1 METFDVVII
10 GSGHNALVTA
20 AYLTRAGRS
29 VLVLERNDRPGGLV
43 RTQEMTLPGFRH
55 DVYSAAHPLFL
66 AGPVFADLGS
76 LLAERGLRYVNTD
89 VPTGVSFPDGR
100 TAVLYRSM
108 DAMVAEADRLA
119 PGDGA
124 AFADLM
130 GAFAPYAADVFGLFS
145 QDLTAPKAQAT
156 VRRLMVAE
164 SGGLTPLAGQLFDSA
179 RSMVS
184 RFRSPELRA
193 MLASWV
199 MHMGRS
205 PDAADS
211 GLWVILMTQAL
222 MLAGMPIPVGG
233 SQALTDALA
242 RLVTDHGGRI
252 ETGTEVTRVV
262 VAGGRAVAVRT
273 AHGEQYAARQAV
285 VASTNP
291 DQLYLHLLA
300 ADDVPEVVLAEA
312 ARYRYGR
319 GCVQIQFALS
329 EPPRWP
335 DARFDAM
342 GQPHLTSG
350 LDATTLAIAQ
360 ATAGLLPVEPTFTVD
375 CPTALDPGRAP
386 EGRAILRAQ
395 LLEMPH
401 RPTGDAAGVIDVR
414 GGAWTKALTEE
425 VVNRTLNIIDR
436 HIPGLPQT
444 VLTYAAV
451 TPDDLA
457 RDNPNCGPGDP
468 YGGAH
473 DLAQSYH
480 LRPLPSHPGHRSPI
494 GGLHLVGAATWPG
507 HGVNG
512 GSGYI
517 LAGDLLAADGTGS

>member
-1 METFDVVII
+1 VDTYDVVII

-20 AYLTRAGRS
+20 AYLARAGRS
-29 VLVLERNDRPGGLV
+29 VLVLERNDRPGGMV
-43 RTQEMTLPGFRH
+43 RTEEMTLPGFRH
-55 DVYSAAHPLFL
+55 DMYSAAHPLFL
-66 AGPVFADLGS
+66 AGPVYADLGP
-76 LLAERGLRYVNTD
+76 LLTARGLTYVNTD

-100 TAVLYRSM
+100 TAVLHRSM
-108 DAMVAEADRLA
+108 DGMVDEADRLA

-130 GAFAPYAADVFGLFS
+130 AAFAPYAADVFGLFN
-145 QDLTAPKAQAT
+145 QDLTGPTASAT

-164 SGGLTPLAGQLFDSA
+164 TGGLTPLAGLLFDSA
-179 RSMVS
+179 RSVVS

-193 MLASWV
+193 MLAPWV
-199 MHMGRS
+199 MHMGRT
-205 PDAADS
+205 PDGADS
-211 GLWVILMTQAL
+211 GLWVILMAQAL

-242 RLVTDHGGRI
+242 RLITDDGGRI
-252 ETGTEVTRVV
+252 ETDTEVTRIV
-262 VAGGRAVAVRT
+262 VADGRAVAVQT
-273 AHGEQYAARQAV
+273 AQGERYGARHAV

-291 DQLYLHLLA
+291 DQLYLRLLA
-300 ADDVPEVVLAEA
+300 EEDVPAVLRAEA

-335 DARFDAM
+335 DRRFDGI

-350 LDATTLAIAQ
+350 LDATTVAIAQ
-360 ATAGLLPVEPTFTVD
+360 AAAGLLPTDPTFTVD
-375 CPTALDPGRAP
+375 CPTSLDPSRAP

-414 GGAWTKALTEE
+414 DGTWTKDLTEQ
-425 VVNRTLNIIDR
+425 VVDRTLDIIGR
-436 HIPGLPQT
+436 HVPGLPDT
-444 VLTYAAV
+444 VLGYAAV

-457 RDNPNCGPGDP
+457 RYNPNCGPGDP

-494 GGLHLVGAATWPG
+494 ARLHLVGAATWPG
-507 HGVNG
+507 HGVSG

-517 LAGDLLAADGTGS
+517 VARELLAAA